1 MKTVFNW
8 ALTPQPPAVKQYQ
21 DIPWLP
27 RAINSKEFEI
37 THLVKNHNNIL
48 LSFTTKTKYG
58 TYVLGMHRRLSL
70 PEFLPV
76 GYLANIKAGYRISNV
91 AGYRIPD
98 TLLFKI
104 YIANFTVPYGI
115 YKTKSL
121 SKYTTNLKTSGLNLS
136 AASWPPPSISS

>member
-27 RAINSKEFEI
+27 RTINSKEFEI

-70 PEFLPV
+70 PEFRPV

-91 AGYRIPD
+91 AGYRIPSYLKYILQILRYRTVSTKQNQTFAFPVEESFFPLFIK
-98 TLLFKI
+98 TLLH
-104 YIANFTVPYGI
+104 T
-115 YKTKSL
+115 
-121 SKYTTNLKTSGLNLS
+121 
-136 AASWPPPSISS
+136 